1 MKSYGVFVVALFAA
15 AASLGCD
22 RDTDLAS
29 DAPPRP
35 SAAAVVVQPAVA
47 PAYTGPLVQ
56 LHGNPGELGAEHA
69 QALDDKIRTLHHKYL
84 DVYVGSGAKRFL
96 ALGAAKMFE
105 SYFRPE
111 HLTEI
116 DALAKRESMDE
127 REAVLAQCF
136 LDLSPMA
143 AACSTI
149 TLPASASPD
158 HVGRFGRNLE
168 FSSLGVADKYSTV
181 FIYKPEG
188 RFKFAAIG
196 WPGMIGVLSGM
207 NEHGLSIANM
217 EVSRGVRLPTAMPYT
232 LLYRSVLE
240 RCKTVNEAIDL
251 IEKTPRQT
259 ANNLMLMDATGDR
272 AVVEITPDAV
282 AVRRTADDQPLIS
295 TNHQRGTDCDT
306 PGRCWRYDRLHEEG
320 GAEFGH
326 IGVPQLE
333 TLLARVSPG
342 KPTLQSM
349 IFEPATRVIY
359 LSTGANAA
367 HGTFSRLDLKL
378 EFNQ

>member
-1 MKSYGVFVVALFAA
+1 MKSYRILVAAFLAA

-22 RDTDLAS
+22 RDTDLAN
-29 DAPPRP
+29 DPPPRP
-35 SAAAVVVQPAVA
+35 SAAVVVQPAPS
-47 PAYTGPLVQ
+47 PAYPGPLVQ
-56 LHGNPGELGAEHA
+56 LHGTPQEIGAEHA
-69 QALDDKIRTLHHKYL
+69 QALDNKIQTLHHKYL
-84 DVYVGSGAKRFL
+84 DVYIGDGAKRFV

-105 SYFRPE
+105 SYFLPE

-116 DALAKRESMDE
+116 DALAKHESMDE

-136 LDLSPMA
+136 LDLSPMGV
-143 AACSTI
+143 ACSTI

-158 HVGRFGRNLE
+158 HVARFGRNLE

-181 FIYKPEG
+181 FVYKPEG
-188 RFKFAAIG
+188 RFKFASIG

-207 NEHGLSIANM
+207 NEHGLCLANM
-217 EVSRGVRLPTAMPYT
+217 EVPRGVRLPTAMPYT
-232 LLYRSVLE
+232 LLYRTVLE
-240 RCKTVNEAIDL
+240 RCKTVSEAIDL

-272 AVVEITPDAV
+272 AVLEITPDAV
-282 AVRRTADDQPLIS
+282 TVRRTADDQPLIS
-295 TNHQRGTDCDT
+295 TNHQRGADCDT
-306 PGRCWRYDRLHEEG
+306 PGRCWRYDRLHQEG
-320 GAEFGH
+320 SAEFGH

-349 IFEPATRVIY
+349 IFEPSTRVIY

-367 HGTFSRLDLKL
+367 HGAFHRLDLKPD
-378 EFNQ
+378 FD